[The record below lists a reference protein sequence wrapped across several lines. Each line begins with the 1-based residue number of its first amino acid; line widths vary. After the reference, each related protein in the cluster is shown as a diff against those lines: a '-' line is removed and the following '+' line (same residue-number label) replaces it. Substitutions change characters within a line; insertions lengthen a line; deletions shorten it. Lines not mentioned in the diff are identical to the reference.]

1 MKGLPEADEIRGCSY
16 LSAKPHTRFFVRVLL
31 CVCVHTAKAEAALH
45 HGELSHV
52 SGTELQ
58 AILSLFVL
66 LPPQGPPLAQLASTC
81 ACLVR

>member
-1 MKGLPEADEIRGCSY
+1 MKGLPEADEIRG
-16 LSAKPHTRFFVRVLL
+16 FFERVGVFL
-31 CVCVHTAKAEAALH
+31 CVCVRTTKAEAALH
-45 HGELSHV
+45 QGELSHV
-52 SGTELQ
+52 NGTKLQ

>member
-1 MKGLPEADEIRGCSY
+1 MKGLSTLP
-16 LSAKPHTRFFVRVLL
+16 AKPHTCFFVRVRVFL

>member
-1 MKGLPEADEIRGCSY
+1 MRFEATLICQQSRIVAF
-16 LSAKPHTRFFVRVLL
+16 LRVGVFL
-31 CVCVHTAKAEAALH
+31 CVCVHTTKAEATLH
-45 HGELSHV
+45 QGELSHV
-52 SGTELQ
+52 NGTELQ